1 MALAPQRGAGLM
13 SLMVGMSIGLGVLL
27 LANEQL
33 RQLGARYRAN
43 QARDQETESFR
54 VAWRFLAHHARAS
67 GGHSVVLDDG
77 RAESC
82 APVRPWSPSGRV
94 AGDQLNGSQP
104 LSMGL
109 AAVDCLGRQTSRN
122 NRIHSSL
129 WVRDGSLRCQVPDR
143 AYNQPLSDGWQRL
156 DVQVA
161 VATPTG
167 IQWVVLAPLATP
179 QQVPLAYQLCL
190 VKTPDVSHAGEV
202 GEAGRGE
209 HLAAAPC
216 QQDSLGSWQHIS
228 RNRTW
233 PP

>member
-1 MALAPQRGAGLM
+1 
-13 SLMVGMSIGLGVLL
+13 
-27 LANEQL
+27 
-33 RQLGARYRAN
+33 
-43 QARDQETESFR
+43 

-77 RAESC
+77 RAAFD

-209 HLAAAPC
+209 HLASAPC

>member
-77 RAESC
+77 RAAFD

-143 AYNQPLSDGWQRL
+143 PI
-156 DVQVA
+156 
-161 VATPTG
+161 T
-167 IQWVVLAPLATP
+167 
-179 QQVPLAYQLCL
+179 
-190 VKTPDVSHAGEV
+190 
-202 GEAGRGE
+202 
-209 HLAAAPC
+209 
-216 QQDSLGSWQHIS
+216 S
-228 RNRTW
+228 R
-233 PP
+233 

>member
-77 RAESC
+77 RAAID
-82 APVRPWSPSGRV
+82 APMRPWSPSGRV

-156 DVQVA
+156 DVQGSRRHNHWHSMGSPRSA
-161 VATPTG
+161 CHTAASAAGLST
-167 IQWVVLAPLATP
+167 VLGQNTRR
-179 QQVPLAYQLCL
+179 Q
-190 VKTPDVSHAGEV
+190 
-202 GEAGRGE
+202 
-209 HLAAAPC
+209 
-216 QQDSLGSWQHIS
+216 S
-228 RNRTW
+228 RW
-233 PP
+233 